1 MLLKLSSARCSVRS
15 VWFRFQNDAN
25 LYLGLPAVPKRQN
38 DAGTKTQNP
47 STWFDT
53 SCMLLKTKN
62 KQIYQIVSQTLQALL
77 VICRLG
83 NILHDALKDEDA
95 DLCFQFNV
103 MEHNERR
110 KFTINTSQ
118 RRHSLTSRTW
128 PQDNVYGRVD
138 DCMLAPLHLW
148 IPRPP
153 KTFQLSQTEKK
164 TQQHKQ
170 RIFA

>member
-1 MLLKLSSARCSVRS
+1 MISVPEWCKFVLGSACS
-15 VWFRFQNDAN
+15 
-25 LYLGLPAVPKRQN
+25 
-38 DAGTKTQNP
+38 TKETEWCRNKDTNP

-83 NILHDALKDEDA
+83 NILHDALKDDDA

-110 KFTINTSQ
+110 KFTITTSQ

-153 KTFQLSQTEKK
+153 QTFQLSQTEKK
-164 TQQHKQ
+164 PQQHKQ
-170 RIFA
+170 QSFA

>member
-1 MLLKLSSARCSVRS
+1 
-15 VWFRFQNDAN
+15 
-25 LYLGLPAVPKRQN
+25 LGLPAVPKRQN

-118 RRHSLTSRTW
+118 RRHSLTSRT
-128 PQDNVYGRVD
+128 
-138 DCMLAPLHLW
+138 
-148 IPRPP
+148 
-153 KTFQLSQTEKK
+153 
-164 TQQHKQ
+164 
-170 RIFA
+170 